1 MAARMRSRW
10 SGKDWKISCARCRD
24 ETISPLLCDRPAW
37 PLTKILNGMMVAK
50 KNVLELLLG
59 MDCQQPSGEIGAQ
72 GCGLTQLDQMLC

>member
-1 MAARMRSRW
+1 
-10 SGKDWKISCARCRD
+10 
-24 ETISPLLCDRPAW
+24 
-37 PLTKILNGMMVAK
+37 MMVAK